1 MMVQIHHVLQLT
13 NNNQTFKQMSK
24 KHTFHRENCNTCIR
38 MFIVDMLGRTIVLS
52 GTHAFEWQI
61 TIVGENSLTVIKFAN
76 RVEATKEFNKY
87 KRKR

>member
-1 MMVQIHHVLQLT
+1 
-13 NNNQTFKQMSK
+13 MSK

-38 MFIVDMLGRTIVLS
+38 MSIVDILGRTIVLS

-61 TIVGENSLTVIKFAN
+61 AIVTSTSLTIIRFAN

-87 KRKR
+87 RRKR